1 MGEFYVMKVLLT
13 VGIYPPDIGGPATF
27 IPKLAERI
35 ITRGGMS
42 HVLALNPGGTTQGS
56 TSYKL
61 TFVPRSTYI
70 KRFVKC
76 SFAILRSAI
85 RADKI
90 FSNGLYLESTFALR
104 LLRKKS
110 VAKIVG
116 DPIWERQRNL
126 GETTLSL
133 IDFQGVKL
141 PLRHQIFRRIYKF
154 ALNSYTSITCPSTEL
169 VEIVRGWGVKPPIVY
184 IPNGVQVP
192 EKPTMEKDFDLI
204 YVGRL
209 VPWKNVEAVISIS
222 ALAKFKTLIVG
233 SGPLELELK
242 EMSARSGANCVF
254 KGEQG
259 AAKVSEY
266 LNQSKAFILLSEYE
280 GLSFAL
286 LEAMARG
293 LPAIVSNA
301 KGNTDVITDQ
311 VDGVVL
317 DLQNLGSRNQELIML
332 LNDEKKLRSMGSQA
346 RDTVLSRFEATEQ
359 LDKFLEL
366 LV

>member
-1 MGEFYVMKVLLT
+1 MNVLLT

-35 ITRGGMS
+35 IVNGGKS
-42 HVLALNPGGTTQGS
+42 HVIALSAGASTQKS

-61 TFVPRSTYI
+61 TFVPRSTPL

-76 SFAILRSAI
+76 SCSILIGAIHV
-85 RADKI
+85 DKV
-90 FSNGLYLESTFALR
+90 FSNGLYLESTLALR

-116 DPIWERQRNL
+116 DPIWERLRNL
-126 GETTLSL
+126 GETNLPL
-133 IDFQGVKL
+133 KDFQAIKL
-141 PLRHQIFRRIYKF
+141 PLRYRIFRRIYNF
-154 ALNSYTSITCPSTEL
+154 SLNSYTVITCPSNEL
-169 VEIVRGWGVKPPIVY
+169 VEIVRGWGVKRPVIY

-192 EKPTMEKDFDLI
+192 EKINEVKDFDLI

-209 VPWKNVEAVISIS
+209 VPWKNVEAVISI
-222 ALAKFKTLIVG
+222 AAVAHLKTLIVG
-233 SGPLELELK
+233 SGPLEQQLK
-242 EMSARSGANCVF
+242 MLSVHSGANCIFV
-254 KGEQG
+254 GEQSPG
-259 AAKVSEY
+259 KVSEY
-266 LNQSKAFILLSEYE
+266 LNRSKAFILLSEYE

-286 LEAMARG
+286 LEAMAHG

-311 VDGVVL
+311 VNGVVL
-317 DLQNLGSRNQELIML
+317 DLSDLGSRNQELIML
-332 LNDEKKLRSMGSQA
+332 LSDDSKLSRMGSQA
-346 RDTVLSRFEATEQ
+346 RDTVNCRFEADKQ

-366 LV
+366 LG

>member
-1 MGEFYVMKVLLT
+1 MKVLLT

-35 ITRGGMS
+35 IAKGGNS
-42 HVLALNPGGTTQGS
+42 HVIALNPGARTQER
-56 TSYKL
+56 TLYKL
-61 TFVPRSTYI
+61 TLVPRSTYI
-70 KRFVKC
+70 LRFIKC
-76 SFAILRSAI
+76 SYAILYRAI
-85 RADKI
+85 RAEKI
-90 FSNGLYLESTFALR
+90 FSNGLYLESALALR

-116 DPIWERQRNL
+116 DPVWERQRNL
-126 GETTLSL
+126 GETNLSL
-133 IDFQGVKL
+133 IDFQVIKL
-141 PLRHQIFRRIYKF
+141 PLRYQIFRRIYKF
-154 ALNSYTSITCPSTEL
+154 ALNSYTTITCPSTEL
-169 VEIVRGWGVKPPIVY
+169 VEIVRGWGVKPPVVY

-192 EKPTMEKDFDLI
+192 EKPNVKKEFDLI

-209 VPWKNVEAVISIS
+209 VPWKNVKDVISIS
-222 ALAKFKTLIVG
+222 ARAKFKTLIIG
-233 SGPLELELK
+233 SGPLEQELK
-242 EMSARSGANCVF
+242 ELSASSGANCIF
-254 KGEQG
+254 KGEQS
-259 AAKVSEY
+259 ASNVSEY

-311 VDGVVL
+311 VDGIVL
-317 DLQNLGSRNQELIML
+317 DLQELGLRNEEIIVILK
-332 LNDEKKLRSMGSQA
+332 DEKKLRGMGSQA
-346 RDTVLSRFEATEQ
+346 RDNVLSRFEATKQ
-359 LDKFLEL
+359 LDDFLEL